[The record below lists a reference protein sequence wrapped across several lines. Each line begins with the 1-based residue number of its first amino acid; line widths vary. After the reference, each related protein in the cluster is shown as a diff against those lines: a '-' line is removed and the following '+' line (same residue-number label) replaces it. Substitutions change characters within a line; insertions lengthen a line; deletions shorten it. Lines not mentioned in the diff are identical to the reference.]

1 MAYLKPKNIYGRTYW
16 YVVESRRVNGQIK
29 TVNLA
34 YLGKADDIL
43 SRWQQLS
50 TPKDCLKSYSHGAV
64 AVMLSLAK
72 QLGIAEIINEHIK
85 PPRRGSRQRK
95 TPSVGD
101 TLVMAAIGRALHP
114 TSKRSWACWARQT
127 TLGKLCGFDPAK
139 LTSQYFW
146 DQMDRLDIKS
156 IASVEAELGRRVLK
170 TFGISTES
178 LHYDVTN
185 FFTFIDSRND
195 RCDLPQRGKNKQKR
209 SDLRQFQIGMLVS
222 RDGWVP
228 LLARLYRGNYNDV
241 STFPE
246 GLKAIRRQCKELS
259 ILPER
264 VTLVMDKGNIS
275 NKNWQLLDESG
286 FGYVT
291 SLPPGQYADYSTRS
305 LDEFSSCL
313 VPDVGQMKCLR
324 TRAKVAGKERALIV
338 LDSPSLRDG
347 QLRGL
352 NQQLQPVL
360 FALTHLEHSLAN
372 ANQRRRGE
380 QIKRQ
385 ITKILK
391 GALARRLLRYKL
403 TEDKQRSGYWQFD
416 WWIDMD
422 AYHWLR
428 YRIYGRRVLVS
439 NHADWRSCDLIW
451 AYWGQSEA
459 ELVFRQMK
467 DPKFLALRPQFHWT
481 DQKICVHSFCCV
493 VGYLLAALIRRHARQ
508 LGYTE
513 GLNALLE
520 ELTELRI
527 VLRSEVR
534 SRVGRRRIHWQL
546 EKTDA
551 AAMKLYQSL
560 VLPEYTLGTTSP

>member
-1 MAYLKPKNIYGRTYW
+1 MAYLKPKNIYGKTYW
-16 YVVESRRVNGQIK
+16 YVVESRRVNGQVK

-43 SRWQQLS
+43 NRWQQLS
-50 TPKDCLKSYSHGAV
+50 TQKDCLKSYSHGAV
-64 AVMLSLAK
+64 AVMLSMAK
-72 QLGIAEIINEHIK
+72 RLGIAEIINTHIK
-85 PPRRGSRQRK
+85 PPRRGVRARK
-95 TPSVGD
+95 TLSVGD

-114 TSKRSWACWARQT
+114 TSKRRWACWASQT
-127 TLGKLCGFDPAK
+127 TLGKLYGFDPAK

-146 DQMDRLDIKS
+146 DQMDRLDIES
-156 IASVEAELGRRVLK
+156 IVSVEAELSRRVLK

-178 LHYDVTN
+178 LYYDVTN

-195 RCDLPQRGKNKQKR
+195 RCDLAQRGKNKQKR
-209 SDLRQFQIGMLVS
+209 NDLRQFQIGMLVS

-228 LLARLYRGNYNDV
+228 LLARVYRGNYNDV

-246 GLKAIRRQCKELS
+246 GLKAIRQQCKELS
-259 ILPER
+259 ILPEC

-275 NKNWQLLDESG
+275 DKNWRLLDESG

-291 SLPPGQYADYSTRS
+291 SLPLGQYTDYSSRP
-305 LDEFSSCL
+305 LDEFSDCF
-313 VPDVGQMKCLR
+313 VPDVGAMKCLR
-324 TRAKVAGKERALIV
+324 TEAKVAGKQRTLIV

-352 NQQLQPVL
+352 NQQLRPIL
-360 FALTHLEHSLAN
+360 FELTHLEHSLAN
-372 ANQRRRGE
+372 ANRRRQGE
-380 QIKRQ
+380 QIERQ
-385 ITKILK
+385 IAKILK
-391 GALARRLLRYKL
+391 GALAKRLLRHEL
-403 TEDKQRSGYWQFD
+403 TENKQRNGYWEFD
-416 WWIDMD
+416 WWPDLD
-422 AYHWLR
+422 AYRWLR
-428 YRIYGRRVLVS
+428 DRIYGRRVLVS
-439 NHADWRSCDLIW
+439 NHADWKTGELIW

-467 DPKFLALRPQFHWT
+467 DPEFLALRPQHHWT

-508 LGYTE
+508 MGYTE

-520 ELTELRI
+520 KLTELRI

-534 SRVGRRRIHWQL
+534 NRIGRRRIHWQL
-546 EKTDA
+546 EQSDA

-560 VLPEYTLGTTSP
+560 VLPEYTLGTTSS